1 MHQPPDAPE
10 AAPAYAIGKNDV
22 FISYS
27 RKDKVFK
34 VGSRPTVPF
43 ATKQVQ

>member
-1 MHQPPDAPE
+1 MHQAPDAPE
-10 AAPAYAIGKNDV
+10 AALAYAIGKNDV

-34 VGSRPTVPF
+34 VGSRSTASF